1 MLELTI
7 YGFMGLAVLLVVAF
21 YFAFEEEFSLARGKS
36 SMGGTV
42 GERWET
48 DPPGSALETP
58 GEGQKKCF
66 WKLGN
71 IAQPP

>member
-21 YFAFEEEFSLARGKS
+21 YCAFEDEFWLAPGNS

-42 GERWET
+42 GVRSET
-48 DPPGSALETP
+48 DPPGSALEVP

-66 WKLGN
+66 WS
-71 IAQPP
+71 